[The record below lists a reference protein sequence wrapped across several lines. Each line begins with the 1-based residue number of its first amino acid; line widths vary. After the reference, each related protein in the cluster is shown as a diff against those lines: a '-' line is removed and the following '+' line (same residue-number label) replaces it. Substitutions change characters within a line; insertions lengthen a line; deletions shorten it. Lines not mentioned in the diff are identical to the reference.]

1 MLMTAEQ
8 AREVT
13 LDNLNYPNEFDVY
26 IEKQITEAAYN
37 GKTEYIYDDTLPL
50 YLKDTLEEHGYTII
64 EEWWGEDG
72 YRTRIMWADGVII

>member
-8 AREVT
+8 AREVA

-37 GKTEYIYDDTLPL
+37 GKTEYIYNDILPL
-50 YLKDTLEEHGYTII
+50 YLKDILEMNGYTVTENWWD
-64 EEWWGEDG
+64 EEGC
-72 YRTRIMWADGVII
+72 RTHIMW

>member
-8 AREVT
+8 AREVA

-37 GKTEYIYDDTLPL
+37 GKTEYIYNDILPL
-50 YLKDTLEEHGYTII
+50 YLKDILEMHGYTVTENWWD
-64 EEWWGEDG
+64 EEGC
-72 YRTRIMWADGVII
+72 RTHIMW

>member
-8 AREVT
+8 AREVA

-37 GKTEYIYDDTLPL
+37 GKTEYIYNDILPL
-50 YLKDTLEEHGYTII
+50 YLKDILEMHGYTVT
-64 EEWWGEDG
+64 EVWYDEDEG
-72 YRTRIMWADGVII
+72 CRTHIMW